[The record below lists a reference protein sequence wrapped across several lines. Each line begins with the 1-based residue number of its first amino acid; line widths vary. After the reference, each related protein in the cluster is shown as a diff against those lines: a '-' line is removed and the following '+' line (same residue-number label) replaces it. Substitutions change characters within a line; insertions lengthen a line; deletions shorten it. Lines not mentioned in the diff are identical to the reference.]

1 MKHKENNKKKSL
13 LDMVKIQKK
22 KKKNGSS
29 KCIYFTNLHPGYVVS
44 NLITSIL
51 GEWKQVTNSSRVVGE
66 RKGGR
71 GLINLLKHPSHPYC
85 IK

>member
-1 MKHKENNKKKSL
+1 LKVPNVYIS
-13 LDMVKIQKK
+13 Q
-22 KKKNGSS
+22 
-29 KCIYFTNLHPGYVVS
+29 IYTPGYVVA